1 MASLSANF
9 IAPLMPCN
17 LPTRR
22 CPVARE
28 DASKRILLIRLA
40 AHGDVLM
47 GTPLLAAI
55 RNAWPDAHITWIVG
69 EDARGAIEAHPDVDE
84 ILLWGTDYWTRRLRK
99 GSPLFYPIWA
109 YRERALRR
117 TLRANAYDV
126 FLSLQPEEFPRLVGN
141 VAAPLTIGVFDTF
154 RQFHNA
160 ADTSP
165 HAGCYTHPFTAAD
178 LPEHRVEQYLLPLRA
193 LGLPPP
199 PDKHMRM
206 GFTVEDA
213 QVAGQFLASQGL
225 PADRPFV
232 TLAPMTTWPS
242 RCWPAECY
250 VALGDAL
257 AGSGYPVVLIGSAR
271 EQAAVAEIAARM
283 QAAPLVATGT
293 LSFRQMAALLARSAA
308 LVSGDTGPMHVAA
321 AVGTPYVA
329 LFGPTPVAGRAPLAG
344 RGRVLMHPVP
354 CGPCDQK
361 VCPNTGEDFMR
372 CMKLLTVA
380 EVLDA
385 VNALLENREPESRE
399 IVL

>member
-1 MASLSANF
+1 MASLSAKF

-17 LPTRR
+17 LPVRR
-22 CPVARE
+22 CPVARK
-28 DASKRILLIRLA
+28 DASKRILIMRLA

-55 RNAWPDAHITWIVG
+55 RDAWPDAHLTWIVG
-69 EDARGAIEAHPDVDE
+69 PDARGAIEAHPDVDE
-84 ILLWGTDYWTRRLRK
+84 ILLWQTDYWTRRLRK
-99 GSPLFYPIWA
+99 GRPLFYPVWA
-109 YRERALRR
+109 FRARALRR
-117 TLRANAYDV
+117 ALKANAYDV
-126 FLSLQPEEFPRLVGN
+126 FLSLQPEEFPGFVAC

-160 ADTSP
+160 AATSP
-165 HAGCYTHPFTAAD
+165 YARCYTHSFTATD
-178 LPEHRVEQYLLPLRA
+178 LPEHRIDQYLLPLRA

-199 PDKHMRM
+199 VDKRMRM
-206 GFTVEDA
+206 GFTAEDA
-213 QVAGQFLASQGL
+213 QTADLFLASQGL
-225 PADRPFV
+225 PAGKPFV

-242 RCWPAECY
+242 RCWLADRY

-257 AGSGYPVVLIGSAR
+257 ARSGHPVVLIGSAQER
-271 EQAAVAEIAARM
+271 AAVAEIGALM
-283 QAAPLVATGT
+283 QSPPIVATGV

-308 LVSGDTGPMHVAA
+308 LVSGDTGPMHVAS
-321 AVGTPYVA
+321 AVGTPFVS

-344 RGRVLMHPVP
+344 RGVALMHPVP

-380 EVLDA
+380 EVLSA
-385 VNALLENREPESRE
+385 VKALLESQETIP
-399 IVL
+399 